1 MATPLRALI
10 IEDSE
15 DDADLLVRDLE
26 RGGYQVA
33 SERVYTAEA
42 LQEALDRHGW
52 DVIFADYTMPRFRG
66 TEALTIV
73 RDRGLEVP
81 FMFVSGTIGEEVAV
95 AAMKAGADDYFI
107 KGKTQRLIPA
117 VARELRDAA
126 GRRERH
132 RIEAERRA
140 ATEALRA
147 SEERHRLLFEHI
159 ADAILVVDR
168 IGSIQFASA
177 AVREVL
183 GYEPEDLTGRSSLDL
198 VHPADADKAREAF
211 AAVRRRADGL
221 ESTEVRMRHSDG
233 SWRQLDCVLRN
244 LLHRPDIDGLVMTC
258 RDVTERRRLEA
269 EFLQVQK
276 MESVGRLAGGIAH
289 DFNNLLTAVTV
300 HADLLLMQGGL
311 SDQQQA
317 DIEQMREAGER
328 AARLTRQLLAFS
340 RRQVVDVRPLDIN
353 EVIGSLI
360 QMLRRLLGE
369 EIDVRTSLFD
379 DVGTV
384 RADFSQVEQMLVNLA
399 VNARDAMPD
408 GGRLAIETQNVDVD
422 ESYARL
428 HPSVAPG
435 RYVVLTV
442 SDTGVGMDAETRA
455 HIFEPFFS
463 KKPPGEG
470 TGLGLATTYGI
481 VKQSGGHILVHSDPG
496 SGATFRIYLPRV
508 DEPAGQ
514 LPARAER
521 GPAPSGRETVLL
533 IEDED
538 AVRKLAARILRRQGY
553 AILEANRAEDA
564 MQWLADERRTIDL
577 LLTDVVLPGI
587 SGKEIAARAK
597 SLRPDLPV
605 LFMSGYAMSRLT
617 ERGLA
622 RPDMDLLEK
631 PFTASSLAWRV
642 RDVLDA
648 HRVDGS
654 AAAG

>member
-1 MATPLRALI
+1 MATQLRALI
-10 IEDSE
+10 VEDSE
-15 DDADLLVRDLE
+15 DDAELLVRELE
-26 RGGYQVA
+26 RGGYRVA
-33 SERVYTAEA
+33 FERVYTPED
-42 LQEALDRHGW
+42 LHEALDRQAW

-66 TEALTIV
+66 TEALAMV
-73 RDRGLEVP
+73 RNRGMEVP
-81 FMFVSGTIGEEVAV
+81 FLFVSGTIGEEVAV

-107 KGKTQRLIPA
+107 KGKTQRLVPA

-168 IGSIQFASA
+168 IGSILFASA

-183 GYEPEDLTGRSSLDL
+183 GYEPEDLKGRSSLDL
-198 VHPADADKAREAF
+198 VHPTDAEKATAAF
-211 AAVRRRADGL
+211 AEVTSRADGL
-221 ESTEVRMRHSDG
+221 ESAEVRMRHIDG

-244 LLHRPDIDGLVMTC
+244 LLHRPDIGGLVMTC

-311 SDQQQA
+311 SDQQRD
-317 DIEQMREAGER
+317 DIEEMREAGER

-340 RRQVVDVRPLDIN
+340 RRQVVDARPLDIN
-353 EVIGSLI
+353 EVIGSLT

-369 EIDVRTSLFD
+369 EIEVRSELAPD
-379 DVGTV
+379 IGTV

-399 VNARDAMPD
+399 VNARDAMPG
-408 GGRLAIETQNVDVD
+408 GGRLTIGTQNVDLD
-422 ESYARL
+422 DSYARL

-455 HIFEPFFS
+455 HIFEPFFT

-481 VKQSGGHILVHSDPG
+481 VKQSAGYILVQSEPG
-496 SGATFRIYLPRV
+496 QGATFKIHLPRV

-521 GPAPSGRETVLL
+521 GPPPKGRETVLI

-538 AVRKLAARILRRQGY
+538 AVRKLAARILKRQGY
-553 AILEANRAEDA
+553 TILQAVRAEDA
-564 MQWLADERRTIDL
+564 MQWLADDRQTIDL
-577 LLTDVVLPGI
+577 LLTDVVLPGV
-587 SGKEIAARAK
+587 SGSEIAARAR
-597 SLRPDLPV
+597 SLRPNLPV

-631 PFTASSLAWRV
+631 PFTASSLAWRI

-648 HRVDGS
+648 RRAGGS